1 MNRRELYAF
10 GEPFGDCATRREA
23 GRLICGGGGDSSS
36 SSDVFNSVQNTDNRL
51 AVSNGLGQTGSG
63 NSLAIT
69 NTTTDPGALR
79 AMELALLSNSKATE
93 DAAKAQAEA
102 ARMASQASASAAA
115 SAASA
120 GAATAASSER
130 MLGRSLDFASTAN
143 GQNHDSFSALLGVG
157 ESMFKT
163 NIGTFEKLLSKQF
176 DSVENTQAL
185 TAAAYQ
191 QATAEKAGSIDNK
204 TIMVLGLAGAAALAF
219 TMRRKG

>member
-1 MNRRELYAF
+1 MNRRELYAM

-36 SSDVFNSVQNTDNRL
+36 SSDVFNEVNNYDNRL

-63 NSLAIT
+63 NTLQIT
-69 NTTTDPGALR
+69 STTTDPGALR
-79 AMELALLSNSKATE
+79 AMELALISNSKATE
-93 DAAKAQAEA
+93 DAAKAQA
-102 ARMASQASASAAA
+102 AAA
-115 SAASA
+115 AAAANA
-120 GAATAASSER
+120 GAAAGQSAARVAETSLSK
-130 MLGRSLDFASTAN
+130 SLDFATNAN
-143 GQNHDSFSALLGVG
+143 ATNAQGFSKLLAVG

-163 NIGTFEKLLSKQF
+163 NIGTFEKLLTKQF

-204 TIMVLGLAGAAALAF
+204 TIMVLGLAAAGALAF
-219 TMRRKG
+219 TMRRRA

>member
-1 MNRRELYAF
+1 MNRRELYAL

-36 SSDVFNSVQNTDNRL
+36 SSDVFNQVTNTDNRL
-51 AVSNGLGQTGSG
+51 AVSNGVGQTGSG

-69 NTTTDPGALR
+69 TTDPGALR
-79 AMELALLSNSKATE
+79 AMEMALLSNSKATE

-120 GAATAASSER
+120 GAATAASADR
-130 MLGRSLDFASTAN
+130 MLGKSLDFASAAN
-143 GQNHDSFSALLGVG
+143 GQTHDSFSRLLGVG

-163 NIGTFEKLLSKQF
+163 NIGTFEKLLSKQY
-176 DSVENTQAL
+176 DSVQNTQAL

-191 QATAEKAGSIDNK
+191 TATAEKAGSIDNK
-204 TIMVLGLAGAAALAF
+204 TIMVLGLAAAGALAF